1 MSSTFIRCVY
11 SSVHSC
17 GTLLRAE
24 SGEKKAAENYSN
36 NINFLMSVRA
46 YRLCWGFD
54 QISLMQCCL
63 AADPPTLPPINYSYT
78 TQLDS
83 QTWTL
88 SPLNRT

>member
-1 MSSTFIRCVY
+1 
-11 SSVHSC
+11 
-17 GTLLRAE
+17 
-24 SGEKKAAENYSN
+24 
-36 NINFLMSVRA
+36 MSVRA